1 MSYIEFDKNQLI
13 NLEYSLS
20 RELLRSN
27 RAGAYASMTIIGC
40 NTRKYHGRLVVPQPH
55 IDNENH
61 ILLSDI
67 DETVIQH
74 DAEFNLGI
82 RRYPGGI
89 YNPKGHKYIRDFGT
103 DPIPYIIYRVGGV
116 VLKKEMVFM
125 TKQDRIL
132 YRYTLLEAHSPTIL
146 RLKPFLAFRNVHKL
160 SKANMYVND
169 KYQTV
174 DNGISMRLY
183 SGYSPIFLQFSGNNE
198 YTHVPDWYHDVEY
211 YEELVRGYDYKEDL
225 FVPGFFDLP
234 IKKGESIIFSAGTNE
249 ANTKGLKQAFTNE
262 VKNRIPRDNF
272 ENCLI
277 NAAHQFVVTSNKK
290 TEVIAGF
297 PWFSRWGRDTFIALP
312 GLTLSID
319 NAKECKKVLDS
330 MVKDLKGPLFP
341 NVGEGEESNY
351 HSVDAPLW
359 FFWALQQYSSHI
371 KSYKKIYTD
380 YGSKM
385 KLILNAYRDGTD
397 YNIKMQDDGLIYAGK
412 AGIALSWMDAI
423 AYGKPVTARTGKQVE
438 INALW
443 YNAIMFTL
451 DLAKRAGDDKFV
463 KEWETIAEMIPESF
477 VNEFWEKEKGYLA
490 DYVDGEYKDFSV
502 RPNQIIAASLPFSPV
517 DDEIKHAVVN
527 KVEQELL
534 TSRGLRTLSPK
545 NPDYIGVYQGD
556 QPTRDSAYHQG
567 TVWPWLLGHFVEA
580 YLKIYGRSGLSFV
593 ENLYHGFEE
602 VMTEAGIGTISEVYD
617 GDPPHKAG
625 GCISQAWSVS
635 ELLRIKQMIDSFN
648 KIS

>member
-1 MSYIEFDKNQLI
+1 MSYIEFDKNKLI

-40 NTRKYHGRLVVPQPH
+40 NTRKYHGRLVVPQPD

-61 ILLSDI
+61 VLLSDV
-67 DETVIQH
+67 DETVVQH

-89 YNPKGHKYIRDFGT
+89 YNPRGHKYIRDFGT
-103 DPIPYIIYRVGGV
+103 NPMPYTIYRVGGV

-132 YRYTLLEAHSPTIL
+132 FKYTLLEAHSPTTL
-146 RLKPFLAFRNVHKL
+146 RIKPFLAYRNVHKL

-169 KYQTV
+169 KYQKV
-174 DNGISMRLY
+174 ENGISMRLY
-183 SGYSPIFLQFSGNNE
+183 SGYSQIFMQLSKGTE

-211 YEELVRGYDYKEDL
+211 FEELVRGYDFKEDL
-225 FVPGFFDLP
+225 FVPGFFEVK
-234 IKKGESIIFSAGTNE
+234 IKKGESVIFSAGTSE
-249 ANTKGLKQAFTNE
+249 TSSKGMKQAFTLE

-277 NAAHQFVVTSNKK
+277 NAAQQFIVSSNKK
-290 TEVIAGF
+290 TEIIAGF
-297 PWFSRWGRDTFIALP
+297 PWFGRWGRDTFISLP
-312 GLTLSID
+312 GLTLAIGNNKD
-319 NAKECKKVLDS
+319 CKKVLDT

-341 NVGEGEESNY
+341 NVGAGDESNY

-359 FFWALQQYSSHI
+359 FFWALQQYSMLTHTF
-371 KSYKKIYTD
+371 KKIYTD

-385 KLILNAYRDGTD
+385 KLILEGYRKGTNF
-397 YNIKMQDDGLIYAGK
+397 NIKMQDDGLIYAG
-412 AGIALSWMDAI
+412 GPGLALTWMDAI
-423 AYGKPVTARTGKQVE
+423 VFGKPVTPRTGKQVE

-443 YNAIMFTL
+443 FNAIMFTL

-463 KEWETIAEMIPESF
+463 KQWEKIAEMIPESF
-477 VNEFWEKEKGYLA
+477 VNTFWDDSKGYLA
-490 DYVDGEYKDFSV
+490 DYVDGDKKDFSV
-502 RPNQIIAASLPFSPV
+502 RPNQIIAASMPYSAV
-517 DDEIKHAVVN
+517 SDEIKHAVVN
-527 KVEQELL
+527 VVQKELL
-534 TSRGLRTLSPK
+534 TDRGLRTLSPK
-545 NPDYIGVYQGD
+545 NPDYQGVYYGD
-556 QPTRDSAYHQG
+556 QATRDNAYHQG

-580 YLKIYGRSGLSFV
+580 YLKLFGKSGLAMA
-593 ENLYHGFEE
+593 EDLYRDFEE

-625 GCISQAWSVS
+625 GAISQAWSVS
-635 ELLRIKQMIDSFN
+635 ELLRIKQLIDNYKS
-648 KIS
+648 